1 MESPDHHSHRRSR
14 RSRSSLMLPISI
26 LCLAFAILAGTVVIY
41 LKSEVPPGETAS
53 PFVKD
58 PGQASDI
65 SRQDTLHNG
74 SAEPLQVESSDREN
88 STSENQAPADPEMES
103 EESQQLP
110 PFAEEPSS
118 GQNCTLMAEQLH
130 AFFTK
135 LDHEEYIKA
144 FSLNKP
150 TQDYFTDL
158 AEKLLAN
165 PPVVTRESD
174 ELYTILKN
182 MAHFFRIIGKQN
194 ILLLKG
200 ILDREREQIE
210 DVAAVG
216 YQWIDSGTCTSDL
229 FDLNAPLKKL
239 YEYAGFFLNTMGG
252 RSYLFRRDSRSRLL
266 VNYYSILIVDRANRE
281 GLNYHG
287 IDTKQVIPQLIDEI
301 DATNQLIYKES
312 YLDHLYELMENEK
325 S

>member
-1 MESPDHHSHRRSR
+1 MESPDHYRPKRSR
-14 RSRSSLMLPISI
+14 RSKSSLMLPISI
-26 LCLAFAILAGTVVIY
+26 LCLAFAILAGAVVIY
-41 LKSEVPPGETAS
+41 LKSDVPSGETAP
-53 PFVKD
+53 PFAME
-58 PGQASDI
+58 PGQATDM
-65 SRQDTLHNG
+65 SRQDPLAAG
-74 SAEPLQVESSDREN
+74 SEESLDSGSVDNEVR
-88 STSENQAPADPEMES
+88 SSENQAPVDPEMKS
-103 EESQQLP
+103 GQGQQLP
-110 PFAEEPSS
+110 PFAEEQAN
-118 GQNCTLMAEQLH
+118 GHNCELMAEQLH
-130 AFFTK
+130 FFFTK
-135 LDHEEYIKA
+135 LDQEEYIRA

-150 TQDYFTDL
+150 SQVYFTNL

-210 DVAAVG
+210 DIAAVG
-216 YQWIDSGTCTSDL
+216 YQWVDSETCKSDQ
-229 FDLNAPLKKL
+229 FNLNAPLNKL

-266 VNYYSILIVDRANRE
+266 VNYYSTLIVDRAEQE

-287 IDTKQVIPQLIDEI
+287 IDTKEVIPQLIDEI
-301 DATNQLIYKES
+301 DATNQLIYKEA
-312 YLDHLYELMENEK
+312 YLDHLYELLEK
-325 S
+325 E